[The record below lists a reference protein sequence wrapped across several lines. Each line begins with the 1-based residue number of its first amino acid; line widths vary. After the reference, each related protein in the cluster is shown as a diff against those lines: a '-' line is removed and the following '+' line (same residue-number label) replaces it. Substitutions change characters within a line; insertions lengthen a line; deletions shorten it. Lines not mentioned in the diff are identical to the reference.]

1 MKTEIVTMT
10 YEDGEKIRISRE
22 IAEYQ
27 MALQL
32 LGKRPP
38 NQHKQ
43 IMRIEMEDAMSC
55 SRVGSIMHKLMQK
68 N

>member
-1 MKTEIVTMT
+1 MNTEMVTMT

-32 LGKRPP
+32 LGKWTP

-43 IMRIEMEDAMSC
+43 IIRIEMEDAMSC
-55 SRVGSIMHKLMQK
+55 ERVGSVMHKLLQK